1 MAPKFLAPKVW
12 RRPYT
17 SIYNDNYRFGNS
29 LYEDAIYNLERKYQD
44 TMARSLL
51 DRPEISLRGL
61 NEASVSKELA
71 SMRQKAIDSALSN
84 VRSISTSR
92 ASNYEDNF
100 SRRQLQHSESFNS
113 YQSKKA
119 LADMEAELEESI
131 ARRSRSR
138 SRRSRPESAY
148 ASVSAF
154 EDALLNDS
162 PDGHNQAFL
171 TERWYKNSLRSV
183 SHDLYPT
190 SLIRARNS

>member
-1 MAPKFLAPKVW
+1 MAPKYLAPKVW

-44 TMARSLL
+44 TMARTLL
-51 DRPEISLRGL
+51 DRPEISLHGL
-61 NEASVSKELA
+61 NENSVSRELA

-84 VRSISTSR
+84 VRSISASR
-92 ASNYEDNF
+92 ASNYDDNLT
-100 SRRQLQHSESFNS
+100 RRQLQHSESFNS